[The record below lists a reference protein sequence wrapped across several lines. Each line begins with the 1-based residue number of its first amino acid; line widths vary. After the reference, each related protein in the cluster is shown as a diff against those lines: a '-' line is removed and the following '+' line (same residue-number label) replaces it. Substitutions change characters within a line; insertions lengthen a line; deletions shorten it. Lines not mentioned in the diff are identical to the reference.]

1 MFEGN
6 QNINFMSILLWLALL
21 PLSITLIN
29 KTFTKVFPL
38 VYKWR
43 QTHLRKVRI
52 LQLELIVPD
61 QLTEVL
67 IACLRLSRSVVI
79 FLLVVVSAAVLLN
92 NFPNTHDT
100 VQEILQRAL
109 LILQSAG
116 VRLVEL
122 LPNILALIVIAII
135 TRYTLRLVNFLSE
148 GFRGGRVNLIGLHPD
163 LVEPTFQILR
173 FLTVALALVAA
184 YPYIPGSD
192 SPAFRYISL
201 FIGFL
206 LSLGSTSLVANIIAG
221 IVLTYTRGLKVG
233 DRVQIGET
241 VGDVV
246 DRTLLATR
254 VRTIKHV
261 VITIPNGIVLNSHIV
276 NFSSTAQDRGLI
288 LNTKVTIGYNVP
300 WRQVHMLLIE
310 AALATEYILENPPPF
325 VLQTSLNDFHITYEI
340 NAYTREPELMAT
352 TYSELHQSIQDYFNA
367 AGVEILSP
375 AYSAWRDGNPSTIP
389 IGDIP
394 TTPLQNF
401 LQHVSLNPQNPPSD
415 QRP

>member
-1 MFEGN
+1 
-6 QNINFMSILLWLALL
+6 
-21 PLSITLIN
+21 
-29 KTFTKVFPL
+29 
-38 VYKWR
+38 
-43 QTHLRKVRI
+43 
-52 LQLELIVPD
+52 
-61 QLTEVL
+61 
-67 IACLRLSRSVVI
+67 
-79 FLLVVVSAAVLLN
+79 
-92 NFPNTHDT
+92 
-100 VQEILQRAL
+100 
-109 LILQSAG
+109 
-116 VRLVEL
+116 
-122 LPNILALIVIAII
+122 
-135 TRYTLRLVNFLSE
+135 
-148 GFRGGRVNLIGLHPD
+148 
-163 LVEPTFQILR
+163 

-254 VRTIKHV
+254 IRTIKHV

-310 AALATEYILENPPPF
+310 AALATDHILENPSPF
-325 VLQTSLNDFHITYEI
+325 VFQTSLNDVHITYEV

-352 TYSELHQSIQDYFNA
+352 TYSELHQSIQDYFNT

-375 AYSAWRDGNPSTIP
+375 TYSAWRDGNPSTIP

-401 LQHVSLNPQNPPSD
+401 LQHVSLNPQNPPPE